1 MKRILR
7 WAGFGVL
14 GVVLLAA
21 VAYGALYGYTEY
33 RLKRTFDVPRVALSL
48 SSDPEVIARGE
59 HVATVRGCVEC
70 HGSNLGGKL
79 FIDEAPVGVLYA
91 SNLTSGRGGIGQTYS
106 DADLITAIRHGV
118 RPTGKPLLFMPS
130 QEFNVLS
137 DEDVVALVSYIRSLP
152 AVDNELPASRVGPLG
167 RLLYATGQFPLV
179 PAELI
184 DHDAPRAAAPPA
196 GPTAEYGA
204 YLATG
209 CLGCHG
215 HDFAGG
221 KIAGTPPDFPPAAN
235 LTPDGATGIGE
246 WTEDEFITTLRTGKR
261 PDGTE
266 LRPEMPWQLTAQ
278 FEEYELQA
286 LWRYLQT
293 VPPVRTD

>member
-7 WAGFGVL
+7 WAGYGAL
-14 GVVLLAA
+14 GLVVLIAA
-21 VAYGALYGYTEY
+21 AYGALYGYTEY
-33 RLKRTFDVPRVALSL
+33 RLTRTFEVPRVALSL
-48 SSDPEVIARGE
+48 SDDPEVIARGE
-59 HVATVRGCVEC
+59 HVATVRGCVDC
-70 HGSNLGGKL
+70 HGPSLGGRV
-79 FIDEAPVGVLYA
+79 FIDAGPVGILYA
-91 SNLTSGRGGIGQTYS
+91 SNLTAGRGGIGATYS
-106 DADLITAIRHGV
+106 DADLVTAIRHGV

-137 DEDVVALVSYIRSLP
+137 DEDVVALVSYIRGLP
-152 AVDNELPASRVGPLG
+152 AVDNELAPSRVGPLG
-167 RLLYATGQFPLV
+167 RLLFATGQLPLV

-184 DHDAPRAAAPPA
+184 DHQAPRAAAPDR
-196 GPTAEYGA
+196 GPTPGYGA

-215 HDFAGG
+215 HDLSGG

-235 LTPDGATGIGE
+235 ITPDPETGIGRWSE
-246 WTEDEFITTLRTGKR
+246 ADFISTLRTGRR

-278 FEEYELQA
+278 FEDYELQA
-286 LWRYLQT
+286 LWRYLLT
-293 VPPVRTD
+293 VPAVRTD